1 MFICLWCSDDL
12 MHWCEAQN
20 ITGTATQKPSIFC
33 VLIFHVEFLCQMR
46 ESFHMKRSLCRCC
59 RSYSAMKVRFSM
71 WFWVVMNLF
80 ICMSMA
86 CNFILWVGPSSP
98 PFALFSR
105 YCLPFFSFAIESF
118 ANETGFVLVP
128 YQNIIVK
135 YFNNWFKLDIF
146 RLLQLVTGNFQSH
159 LKCLIWTIDNP
170 NQMNDM
176 FWESRNY
183 SGWF

>member
-98 PFALFSR
+98 PICTFFLDIV
-105 YCLPFFSFAIESF
+105 YPFF
-118 ANETGFVLVP
+118 
-128 YQNIIVK
+128 
-135 YFNNWFKLDIF
+135 
-146 RLLQLVTGNFQSH
+146 LLQL
-159 LKCLIWTIDNP
+159 NP
-170 NQMNDM
+170 LQMKLVLYLFPIKISLSSISIIGSNWI
-176 FWESRNY
+176 FLGCSNW
-183 SGWF
+183 WPATFKVI